1 MVLGGASVPLDLGTS
16 QRLFTKAQ
24 AVALSALH
32 DQCAAEGCER
42 PFAWCELHHK
52 QPWGHGGPTDL
63 ANAAPLCGH
72 HHRRIHDPMYEHEW
86 LPTTASGSDTDG
98 DPDDTTNAPKH
109 HHAPNRQPECDH
121 ERGRP

>member
-1 MVLGGASVPLDLGTS
+1 VLDGASVPLDLGTS

-24 AVALSALH
+24 ALALSAMH
-32 DQCAAEGCER
+32 DECAAQGCDR

-52 QPWGHGGPTDL
+52 IHWVEGGPTDL

-86 LPTTASGSDTDG
+86 LPDGRVRFRHRWRSRQHAADIWTKATTGT
-98 DPDDTTNAPKH
+98 
-109 HHAPNRQPECDH
+109 
-121 ERGRP
+121 RPAA